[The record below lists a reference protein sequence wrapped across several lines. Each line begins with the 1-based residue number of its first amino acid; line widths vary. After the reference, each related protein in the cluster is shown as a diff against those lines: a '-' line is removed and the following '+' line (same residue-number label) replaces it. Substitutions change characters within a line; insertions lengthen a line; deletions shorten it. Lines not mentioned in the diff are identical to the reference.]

1 MTVTLHLTATP
12 GPAEEEAVRRTLQ
25 DANAAAGFPDDT
37 RLLSVLLRDESG
49 QVVGGLKGRTVWSW
63 CYIENLAVPPAL
75 RGTGW
80 GTRLLHAA
88 EAEARA
94 RGCIGARLD
103 TYTFQARG
111 FYEKQGYRV
120 VGAIPDC
127 PPGQTRFTMIKR
139 LDAGGETG

>member
-1 MTVTLHLTATP
+1 VTPSLLLTATP
-12 GPAEEEAVRRTLQ
+12 DPAEEAAARGALR
-25 DANAAAGFPDDT
+25 DANAAAGFPHDT
-37 RLLSVLLRDESG
+37 VPLAVLLRDESG
-49 QVVGGLKGRTVWSW
+49 AVIGGLVGVTGWSW
-63 CYIENLAVPPAL
+63 LYTQNLAVPPAL
-75 RGTGW
+75 RGAGW
-80 GTRLLHAA
+80 GRRLLEAA

>member
-1 MTVTLHLTATP
+1 VTATLHLTAAPTA
-12 GPAEEEAVRRTLQ
+12 AEEAAARGALR
-25 DANAAAGFPDDT
+25 DANAAAGFPHDT
-37 RLLSVLLRDESG
+37 VPLAVLLRDESG
-49 QVVGGLKGRTVWSW
+49 AVIGGLVGVTGWSW
-63 CYIENLAVPPAL
+63 LYTQNLAVPPAL
-75 RGTGW
+75 RGAGW
-80 GTRLLHAA
+80 GTRLLDAA
-88 EAEARA
+88 EAEARS